1 MSSQERH
8 PTSNP
13 AQRSAARTA
22 GILLACALGVCALA
36 LTAGSA
42 AATGGPPPTGPRS
55 VIEDRA
61 YKPGGITVAAGQ
73 TVTWHNETI
82 APHTVT
88 STTGLFGSGRLNG
101 GETYTITFANPGTF
115 NYYCTIHP
123 TMKGAVTVLAMP
135 PEKVLLS
142 IVGRRTAHGRA
153 ETFKVQVA
161 RAGVKAL
168 LQLAPAH
175 GAGGWSTAARAM
187 LSSDGTVTLRA
198 APASAARRGRVV
210 VPAAYGQPRLV
221 SQTVRLPG

>member
-1 MSSQERH
+1 MSSEEGH
-8 PTSNP
+8 PRSDA
-13 AQRSAARTA
+13 AQRSAGT
-22 GILLACALGVCALA
+22 LLACALGVCALT

-73 TVTWHNETI
+73 TVTWHNETLT
-82 APHTVT
+82 PHTVT

-123 TMKGAVTVLAMP
+123 TMKGAVTVLAIE

-142 IVGRRTAHGRA
+142 VAGHRTARGRG
-153 ETFKVQVA
+153 ETVKVEVA

-175 GAGGWSTAARAM
+175 GAGGWSTAGGAV
-187 LSSDGTVTLRA
+187 LSSDGTATLRV
-198 APASAARRGRVV
+198 APATAARRGRVV
-210 VPAAYGQPRLV
+210 VPAAYDQPRLV
-221 SQTVRLPG
+221 SRTVRLPG